1 MMFVDNKLFKGTILD
16 IDINQILQIGIYNQI
31 QF

>member
-31 QF
+31 QV